1 MKYGR
6 MAAVVSMALI
16 AGSASA
22 NHHFMQIQ
30 IVVGGVGGDTTAQAI
45 QLRQRFAGQN
55 VLSAGK
61 LVAFDAAGLNPI
73 TIIDFT
79 TNVPNSLAGD
89 TILVCTNSFL
99 GKTMPTTVADFIM
112 TPIPASYLAA
122 GKLSFQANAGTTWW
136 TFGWGG
142 ASYTGNLTL
151 DLTNDSNGN
160 AAPAFGVGL
169 PIASNTAIQFNGAA
183 SAASTTNL
191 ADYSMTSGAAVL
203 KNNARN
209 TFTIKTPCP
218 ADINGDGFVDD
229 GDFVLFASA
238 YDQLICGSPC
248 PADFNNDA
256 FVDDSDFVFFAE
268 AYNAL
273 LCP

>member
-1 MKYGR
+1 MKHGR
-6 MAAVVSMALI
+6 LAAVVFTALN
-16 AGSASA
+16 AGVASA
-22 NHHFMQIQ
+22 NHHLMQIQ

-55 VLSAGK
+55 IMSAGK

-79 TNVPNSLAGD
+79 TNVTNSAAGD
-89 TILVCTNSFL
+89 NILVCTNSFL
-99 GKTMPTTVADFIM
+99 TKTTPTAIADFIM

-136 TFGWGG
+136 TLAWGG
-142 ASYTGNLTL
+142 ASYTGGLTL
-151 DLTNDSNGN
+151 DVTNDSNGN
-160 AAPAFGVGL
+160 AAPAFGVSL
-169 PIASNTAIQFNGAA
+169 PTASNTAIQFNGVA
-183 SAASTTNL
+183 SAASTTNA
-191 ADYSMTSGAAVL
+191 ADYSVTAGAAVL
-203 KNNARN
+203 RNNARN
-209 TFTIKTPCP
+209 SFTLKAPCP

-229 GDFVLFASA
+229 GDFVLFATA

-248 PADFNNDA
+248 PADFNNDT
-256 FVDDSDFVFFAE
+256 FVDDSDFVTFAE